1 MPDQDIVIPT
11 INSPIKYLD
20 YISVE
25 GLVIVFTNFF
35 PLKKKKNLVGVFSII
50 HEKHFCHL

>member
-50 HEKHFCHL
+50 HEKLFCHL